1 MSEGGWI
8 PVVCLTGDRF
18 WDLFFVGGISH
29 CDTWDVYH
37 TTTVGL
43 PTPSGAFTFL
53 DAACPSPEKVFST
66 LFSASCLHGIV
77 SRSRLDHDFFYRC
90 MQGDWKPSNLSKWY
104 DSEIQ
109 IPDDFIQSAACWGLV
124 WNYYCSKDS
133 WTAIYIYI
141 YINSRSWRVVF
152 FSQLKLYD
160 AECEIWDVCWQ
171 VSALLSN
178 HMVKYM
184 CVGCVKKFG
193 ISDCFMW

>member
-1 MSEGGWI
+1 MSESGWI

-18 WDLFFVGGISH
+18 WDLFLVGGISH

-43 PTPSGAFTFL
+43 PTPSGAFTCL

-104 DSEIQ
+104 DSEVQ
-109 IPDDFIQSAACWGLV
+109 IPDDFIQTAAGWGLV
-124 WNYYCSKDS
+124 WNYHCSKDC

-141 YINSRSWRVVF
+141 YIQVLDRDVTRCIFLTTKAIWCGMRDLRCLLTGQCFVV
-152 FSQLKLYD
+152 
-160 AECEIWDVCWQ
+160 
-171 VSALLSN
+171 
-178 HMVKYM
+178 
-184 CVGCVKKFG
+184 
-193 ISDCFMW
+193 